1 MENTLL
7 RQVKSYI
14 NDNLSSAKVNAID
27 PTKDNFTQALR
38 ISEIKDEIEISKDDY
53 YRAFTEPI
61 SIDKDLELQLKR
73 KSEKLKNF
81 CFVSNYFEA
90 GLKAL
95 LGNMF
100 LIRVSQ

>member
-27 PTKDNFTQALR
+27 PTKDNFTQALS

-53 YRAFTEPI
+53 YRALSI